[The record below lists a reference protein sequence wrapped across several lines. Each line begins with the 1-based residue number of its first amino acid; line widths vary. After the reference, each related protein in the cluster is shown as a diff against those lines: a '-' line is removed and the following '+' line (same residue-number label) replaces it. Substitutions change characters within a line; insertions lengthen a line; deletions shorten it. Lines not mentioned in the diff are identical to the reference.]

1 MSRSKKNARILGI
14 RLDQEDSDRLER
26 FEKETT
32 LEGVSLA
39 RAALKAALSY
49 YEEHGKISLPLHMS
63 PIGSK
68 PSAPSVKA
76 GPKSTSKITQIQEHR
91 DATSDSTPT
100 MDKRSLFGKRKRLA

>member
-1 MSRSKKNARILGI
+1 MSKKNARILGL
-14 RLDQEDSDRLER
+14 RLDQEDTDRLER

-49 YEEHGKISLPLHMS
+49 YEQNGEISLPLHIS

-76 GPKSTSKITQIQEHR
+76 GPKATPKITPIQAHR
-91 DATSDSTPT
+91 DAFSDSTLT
-100 MDKRSLFGKRKRLA
+100 VDKLFPSGKKKRHA